1 MAGLFQGLELG
12 KRALL
17 THQLNLQTI
26 GHNIANVDT
35 PGFRRQRVSFQSSLP
50 EQSLKGPVGTG
61 IQAVGVRHIRDVFLT
76 EQYRKDNRELGQWTY
91 KEKTLSQI
99 EAAFGEPSDT
109 ALSSLITDFFDSWES
124 LARGDEGAQAAIIE
138 QANLLTNGFHEL
150 SNNLINLQ
158 DSIDSDLVMTTSK
171 INSLTSEIANLNK
184 QIKRSELDGDSANDL
199 RDIRDYAVDRL
210 SELIDVNTHENAKG
224 DMIVYIGAM
233 AIVDQDS
240 NHELDTRVV
249 NMDGRVRH
257 ELIWKDTEVT
267 IKNLNGQLKGLIES
281 RDEMIPR
288 YLRQL
293 DDIAATLVQQVN
305 AIHRTGYGADGSTGL
320 NFFDPARLSAVDIRL
335 NTEVAGDSSKI
346 AFSQSG
352 EEGDTRTAKAIA
364 NLKTAEVM
372 NNNTASI
379 HGFYSQLVGS
389 LGVEVNQAKS
399 FAENYS
405 VLVNQIENEKLA
417 VQGVSLDEEM
427 ANMVK
432 FQHAYDAAARVI
444 TTMDQALDTVIH
456 GMGVVGR

>member
-50 EQSLKGPVGTG
+50 EQSMKGPVGTG

-76 EQYRKDNRELGQWTY
+76 NQYRKDNRELGQWTY

-99 EAAFGEPSDT
+99 EAAFGEPNDT

-124 LARGDEGAQAAIIE
+124 LARGDQGAQAAIVE
-138 QANLLTNGFHEL
+138 QASLLTNGFHEL
-150 SNNLINLQ
+150 ANNLINLQ
-158 DSIDSDLVMTTSK
+158 DSVDSDLVMMTSD
-171 INSLTSEIANLNK
+171 INSLTAQIANLND

-199 RDIRDYAVDRL
+199 RDIRDHALDQL
-210 SELIDVNTHENAKG
+210 STLIDVNTHESAKG
-224 DMIVYIGAM
+224 DMIVYIGSM
-233 AIVDQDS
+233 AIVDQNS
-240 NHELDTRVV
+240 SHELDTRVI

-257 ELIWKDTEVT
+257 ELIWKGTEVT

-281 RDEMIPR
+281 RDETVPQ
-288 YLRQL
+288 YLDQL
-293 DDIAATLVQQVN
+293 DTLASALVQEIN

-320 NFFDPARLSAVDIRL
+320 NFFDPARLGAVDIRL
-335 NTEVAGDSSKI
+335 NSEIIGDSSKI

-352 EEGDTRTAKAIA
+352 EEGDTRIA
-364 NLKTAEVM
+364 RALADLRTSEVL
-372 NNNTASI
+372 NNNTSSL
-379 HGFYSQLVGS
+379 HQFYSELVAG
-389 LGVEVNQAKS
+389 LGVKVNQAKS

-405 VLVNQIENEKLA
+405 VLVNQIENEKFA
-417 VQGVSLDEEM
+417 VEGVSLDEEM

-444 TTMDQALDTVIH
+444 TTMDQALDTVIN

>member
-50 EQSLKGPVGTG
+50 EQSMKGPVGTG

-76 EQYRKDNRELGQWTY
+76 NQYRKDNRELGQWTY

-99 EAAFGEPSDT
+99 EAAFGEPNDT

-124 LARGDEGAQAAIIE
+124 LARGDQGAQAAIVE
-138 QANLLTNGFHEL
+138 QASLLTNGFHEL
-150 SNNLINLQ
+150 ANNLINLQ
-158 DSIDSDLVMTTSK
+158 DSIDSDLVMMTSD
-171 INSLTSEIANLNK
+171 INSLTAQIANLND

-199 RDIRDYAVDRL
+199 RDIRDHALDQL
-210 SELIDVNTHENAKG
+210 STLIDVNTHESAKG
-224 DMIVYIGAM
+224 DMIVYIGSM
-233 AIVDQDS
+233 AIVDQNS
-240 NHELDTRVV
+240 NHELDTRII

-257 ELIWKDTEVT
+257 ELVWKGTEVT

-281 RDEMIPR
+281 RDETIPQ
-288 YLRQL
+288 YLGQL
-293 DDIAATLVQQVN
+293 DTLASALVQEIN

-320 NFFDPARLSAVDIRL
+320 NFFDPARLGAVDIRL
-335 NTEVAGDSSKI
+335 NTEIVGDSSKI

-352 EEGDTRTAKAIA
+352 EEGDTRTARAMA
-364 NLKTAEVM
+364 DLRTSEVL
-372 NNNTASI
+372 NNNTSSL
-379 HGFYSQLVGS
+379 HQFYSELVGG

-399 FAENYS
+399 FSENYS
-405 VLVNQIENEKLA
+405 VLVNQIENEKFA
-417 VQGVSLDEEM
+417 VEGVSLDEEM